1 MANLIGQYIHYNYL
15 NYVKYGLQRKDYK
28 SERKGYYKPSQN
40 NSKVFLNQKKII
52 KNELKELKY
61 SYNPAQ
67 IKQLENRLNLFY
79 SWGRS
84 SNPDENKK
92 QQEIID
98 FILDKFGKRLK
109 GKSFDFNSMSIESF
123 YAYLQK
129 LNLDSVQKLTKLN
142 TDTKFYNRG
151 DAIDARM
158 KEILKARTIIAENI
172 KNRDSSLERL
182 LQEIGDLER
191 DWNVMLAKF
200 DGSNLS
206 KMRIKDSDR
215 KDFTTKINEVIFQ
228 LKFNDPQLKGEIT
241 EAILFIVD
249 YLESGATEKGLSEI
263 YNEFKKLKKSER
275 SQKGVFNTFFDSKVV
290 SSMEKLTGS
299 TKHKFDKNFG
309 LFTAHATEDKVDLNI
324 HLKDFTVPVSIKN
337 YNLSTPDKD
346 IHLLNGRSLL
356 GLVQEYTNFVNH
368 YLNVVPYR
376 SGMHIEGAPTPQLWQ
391 LAQDTMKLTILLKAL
406 RGGVYS
412 LKGNT
417 IKKSNMAD
425 FLVINDSSAQNP
437 NYKVYHLS
445 DILWKVE
452 NNMDL
457 LTIGKDF
464 ENGLNN
470 AWQNK
475 NSGDRTAA
483 SNQRIAK
490 LLMQMHEMNLKVSI
504 KKGALK

>member
-191 DWNVMLAKF
+191 D
-200 DGSNLS
+200 
-206 KMRIKDSDR
+206 
-215 KDFTTKINEVIFQ
+215 
-228 LKFNDPQLKGEIT
+228 
-241 EAILFIVD
+241 
-249 YLESGATEKGLSEI
+249 
-263 YNEFKKLKKSER
+263 
-275 SQKGVFNTFFDSKVV
+275 
-290 SSMEKLTGS
+290 
-299 TKHKFDKNFG
+299 
-309 LFTAHATEDKVDLNI
+309 
-324 HLKDFTVPVSIKN
+324 
-337 YNLSTPDKD
+337 
-346 IHLLNGRSLL
+346 
-356 GLVQEYTNFVNH
+356 
-368 YLNVVPYR
+368 
-376 SGMHIEGAPTPQLWQ
+376 
-391 LAQDTMKLTILLKAL
+391 
-406 RGGVYS
+406 
-412 LKGNT
+412 
-417 IKKSNMAD
+417 
-425 FLVINDSSAQNP
+425 
-437 NYKVYHLS
+437 
-445 DILWKVE
+445 
-452 NNMDL
+452 
-457 LTIGKDF
+457 
-464 ENGLNN
+464 
-470 AWQNK
+470 
-475 NSGDRTAA
+475 
-483 SNQRIAK
+483 
-490 LLMQMHEMNLKVSI
+490 
-504 KKGALK
+504 